1 MSLPLSLFL
10 CCSLRHDMIPC
21 QIVGNDINLPR
32 LHPFSWGLLESWLTS
47 SEWADAHAAHTHTH
61 TTSLISSS
69 KKGCSVTGV
78 ITYKNSC
85 CLLTQV
91 SDFKSEKCWP
101 RTQFP
106 GWFHDCSWF
115 LQHRSGSNGRNVM
128 WHQSSVYRFWAA
140 KAESLRETKIS
151 HTRHANRSTK

>member
-47 SEWADAHAAHTHTH
+47 SDWADAHAAHTHTH
-61 TTSLISSS
+61 HELDFQFQKRLQRHRCNYLKIRAAYWLRFQILNLKSVDPELSSQDD
-69 KKGCSVTGV
+69 GDPMTAHV
-78 ITYKNSC
+78 
-85 CLLTQV
+85 
-91 SDFKSEKCWP
+91 
-101 RTQFP
+101 
-106 GWFHDCSWF
+106 
-115 LQHRSGSNGRNVM
+115 QHRSGSNGHNVM
-128 WHQSSVYRFWAA
+128 WHLSSVYRFWAA

-151 HTRHANRSTK
+151 HTRHAHRSTK